1 MRKYWI
7 VQRVIAIML
16 AIVLLAPLALAG
28 GGGKYFKKGRK
39 YEAAGQWD
47 LAAEQYALAIS
58 EDPTNP
64 EYKLHLLRSLSNA
77 ALTFMER
84 GKTLAEQGDY
94 EGAYQAFRQAYSY
107 DNTNEMALTRMKDM
121 LQKLGIDKSSSPD
134 NGGDLKKTSL
144 SSNGANN
151 KNVAALAT
159 TKFRPQNFSF
169 RDAPA
174 IVIINTIAKQS
185 KLNVVYEDTLAK
197 LVETKKIN
205 FELEGV
211 TPPKA
216 LEIFLST
223 QRWGYAQLDR
233 RTIVVF
239 TEALANRQRY
249 EDLLI
254 RTFYIKNSVLDDA
267 AKVLQQ
273 AVGSKQIIPI
283 KQLNALVVRD
293 TKENLALVE
302 TLLEKVDKAQSEVV
316 LDVNLYEVTDSALVQ
331 IGNQIATTGTDKTIG
346 LNGIGGIGTKGLRSI
361 AATGVFAGP
370 LGAAITLPNS
380 SLSLLQSK
388 TIGKLVASTQLR
400 SFEGESASV
409 NIGSRVPI
417 RTATIPTGTVV
428 TNTGT
433 TGTTTGGTTA
443 GGTTITSPGT
453 IGGVEQIQYVDVG
466 LNLEIT
472 PTVLNE
478 YVQMK
483 MNIESSN
490 VVPDSDKTKTNN
502 PTFTQRKMKGTSR
515 IKEGETGIVAS
526 VMRLDKSEG
535 ASGLPVLSF
544 IPIVGRLFST
554 PNNSSMSTNI
564 VITVSPH
571 VLRAPDVGDS
581 DKVALGPNGNVTAF
595 GVAPTIEEIIVKAD
609 LEDRLEAE
617 ANGTAPASN
626 PSQRPT
632 VPPDTTKPVV
642 NRETSSNTPNSGVNI
657 KPTSNNGVNN
667 FGSIP
672 APNNNPAPP
681 TNNAPT
687 QTPPTPPVKP
697 QETSEKAP
705 PESRDGSNLSPVTVM
720 ARVLNPE
727 INVGQTGLIGIVL
740 SSNSINLSEAN
751 LALRFNP
758 SIIKVTAVR
767 DGGLM
772 SLSGAVAEFNY
783 ADAGDTVTINARRP
797 ANASPVQAFGQLALI
812 YFQALSPGSADL
824 NLTEAQLLGPNSQ
837 TLPITLVNGNVE
849 VKGPNPNNNN
859 GGNGG
864 NGGNDS
870 GDDDDE

>member
-1 MRKYWI
+1 MKKYWI

-16 AIVLLAPLALAG
+16 ILALFAPLALAG

-39 YEAAGQWD
+39 YESAGQWD
-47 LAAEQYALAIS
+47 LAAEQYALALS
-58 EDPTNP
+58 EDPANP

-77 ALTFMER
+77 SLTFMER

-121 LQKLGIDKSSSPD
+121 LQKLGIDKSSSEP
-134 NGGDLKKTSL
+134 GGDLKKTSL
-144 SSNGANN
+144 SNGTS
-151 KNVAALAT
+151 KNVAALST

-174 IVIINTIAKQS
+174 IVIINTMAKQA
-185 KLNVVYEDTLAK
+185 KINVVYEDTIAK
-197 LVETKKIN
+197 LVETKKVN
-205 FELEGV
+205 FELENV
-211 TPPKA
+211 TAPKA

-223 QRWGYAQLDR
+223 QRWGFAQVDR
-233 RTIVVF
+233 RTVVVF
-239 TEALANRQRY
+239 TEALANRQKY

-293 TKENLALVE
+293 TKDNLALIE

-316 LDVNLYEVTDSALVQ
+316 LDVNLYEVTDSSLVQ
-331 IGNQIATTGTDKTIG
+331 IGNQIATSGTDKTVG

-361 AATGVFAGP
+361 AAGGLYGGPIGVA
-370 LGAAITLPNS
+370 LAVPNS
-380 SLSLLQSK
+380 TLSLLQSK
-388 TIGKLVASTQLR
+388 SVGKLVASTQLR
-400 SFEGESASV
+400 SFEGEVASV

-433 TGTTTGGTTA
+433 TGTGTTGGTTGGI
-443 GGTTITSPGT
+443 GGTSFSTPST

-472 PTVLNE
+472 PTVLND

-490 VVPDSDKTKTNN
+490 VVPDSDKTKSNN

-571 VLRAPDVGDS
+571 VLRAPDVNAS
-581 DKVALGPNGNVTAF
+581 DVVALGPNGSATSL
-595 GVAPTIEEIIVKAD
+595 GVSPTLEEIITRAD

-617 ANGTAPASN
+617 ANTTPNAS
-626 PSQRPT
+626 PTSQRPT
-632 VPPDTTKPVV
+632 APPDTKPVS
-642 NRETSSNTPNSGVNI
+642 NRDTSSNPSNTGVINKPVSNI
-657 KPTSNNGVNN
+657 NIQPLNQ
-667 FGSIP
+667 
-672 APNNNPAPP
+672 P
-681 TNNAPT
+681 TNNVTPPPAPAPT
-687 QTPPTPPVKP
+687 PAPTKP
-697 QETSEKAP
+697 QETSEKVL
-705 PESRDGSNLSPVTVM
+705 PEAKEGANLSPVTVM

-727 INVGQTGLIGIVL
+727 INIGQTGLIGIVL
-740 SSNSINLSEAN
+740 SSNSVTLTEAN
-751 LALRFNP
+751 LSLRFNP
-758 SIIKVTAVR
+758 SIIKVTAVK

-772 SLSGAVAEFNY
+772 SLSGATAEFNY
-783 ADAGDTVTINARRP
+783 TDAGDTITINARRP
-797 ANASPVQAFGQLALI
+797 ANAAPVQAFGQLALI
-812 YFQALSPGSADL
+812 YFQALGSGSADL
-824 NLTEAQLLGPNSQ
+824 NLTEAQLFGVNSQ
-837 TLPITLVNGNVE
+837 TLPLTLVNGNVE
-849 VKGPNPNNNN
+849 VKSQTPN
-859 GGNGG
+859 GGNTGG
-864 NGGNDS
+864 NGNN
-870 GDDDDE
+870 GDDDDDE